1 MSSAPGSLATG
12 FPPSRPL
19 QSLLVPR
26 QTSPDLTLPLAQP
39 ITLTR
44 GSHCL
49 AAAGVPTG
57 ALGTTEGLHGVQR
70 DRPPQFRVQDRNIS
84 APGPEQD
91 QPREGRLW
99 PLWGKAAP
107 SADWRPSWQP
117 RPPAADEAGT
127 ARILRGQLA
136 AVDPIVAS
144 HGGRI
149 VKTTGD
155 GVLLELSHVECG
167 IAFPGS
173 WRSAMPCANG
183 MVEFENGTTV
193 GRQIS
198 QPIPRVIEVRAG

>member
-1 MSSAPGSLATG
+1 M
-12 FPPSRPL
+12 
-19 QSLLVPR
+19 PR

-44 GSHCL
+44 ASHCL
-49 AAAGVPTG
+49 
-57 ALGTTEGLHGVQR
+57 
-70 DRPPQFRVQDRNIS
+70 
-84 APGPEQD
+84 
-91 QPREGRLW
+91 
-99 PLWGKAAP
+99 
-107 SADWRPSWQP
+107 
-117 RPPAADEAGT
+117 
-127 ARILRGQLA
+127 

-173 WRSAMPCANG
+173 WRSAMPSANG